1 MNNVCTQQINYYH
14 IILLIS
20 LTQYF
25 FEKLYVLL
33 KRLPEFL
40 KELDDKIGANVD
52 IIFNIW
58 SNFEDKIYFYENK
71 GYIRLKYVRLT
82 KDSYMIKIPTKFESN
97 VILNINNKMKST
109 ENITNITNTLRYIS
123 LLPIDE
129 QIIEINNT
137 TQHLIN
143 IHKNKT
149 RDKGNYK
156 KSIKQIIY
164 LLRLNGIIQIFN
176 RLICNY
182 LMKIAGLKYTCKY
195 YLLLYTLFIINIDL
209 FY

>member
-1 MNNVCTQQINYYH
+1 MNKVNEN
-14 IILLIS
+14 ILKIKCLDYNKECIYLANKLLSYNLIDI
-20 LTQYF
+20 THTIF
-25 FEKLYVLL
+25 FKRLYVLL

-40 KELDDKIGANVD
+40 KEFNDKTGTDVD
-52 IIFNIW
+52 IIFNLW

-129 QIIEINNT
+129 PIIEINNT

-143 IHKNKT
+143 IHKIKT

-164 LLRLNGIIQIFN
+164 LLRLNGII
-176 RLICNY
+176 
-182 LMKIAGLKYTCKY
+182 
-195 YLLLYTLFIINIDL
+195 
-209 FY
+209 

>member
-1 MNNVCTQQINYYH
+1 M
-14 IILLIS
+14 
-20 LTQYF
+20 
-25 FEKLYVLL
+25 LL

-40 KELDDKIGANVD
+40 KELDDKIGTNVD

-143 IHKNKT
+143 IHKTKT

-156 KSIKQIIY
+156 KSIKQIMY
-164 LLRLNGIIQIFN
+164 LLRLNSII
-176 RLICNY
+176 
-182 LMKIAGLKYTCKY
+182 
-195 YLLLYTLFIINIDL
+195 
-209 FY
+209 

>member
-1 MNNVCTQQINYYH
+1 M
-14 IILLIS
+14 
-20 LTQYF
+20 
-25 FEKLYVLL
+25 LL

-40 KELDDKIGANVD
+40 KELDDKIGTNVD

-58 SNFEDKIYFYENK
+58 SNFEDKIYFYENT

-164 LLRLNGIIQIFN
+164 LLRLNGII
-176 RLICNY
+176 
-182 LMKIAGLKYTCKY
+182 
-195 YLLLYTLFIINIDL
+195 
-209 FY
+209 